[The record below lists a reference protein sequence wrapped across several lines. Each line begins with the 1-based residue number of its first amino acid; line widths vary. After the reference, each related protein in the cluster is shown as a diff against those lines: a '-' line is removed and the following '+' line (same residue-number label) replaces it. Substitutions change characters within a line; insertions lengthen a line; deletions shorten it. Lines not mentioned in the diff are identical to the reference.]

1 MLDAAEVEIE
11 KLGICNVSAEL
22 GAVVVT
28 GVVAAEAAGDS
39 ALVEAVLPNPYKK
52 NLHCDVIVTSYLK
65 STEDGKTTYPLL
77 FSFNRWKC

>member
-52 NLHCDVIVTSYLK
+52 NLHFDAKTSYKQAYLMR
-65 STEDGKTTYPLL
+65 TVIH
-77 FSFNRWKC
+77 

>member
-52 NLHCDVIVTSYLK
+52 K
-65 STEDGKTTYPLL
+65 S
-77 FSFNRWKC
+77 SF

>member
-52 NLHCDVIVTSYLK
+52 KIFILTPKLVISKHT
-65 STEDGKTTYPLL
+65 
-77 FSFNRWKC
+77 